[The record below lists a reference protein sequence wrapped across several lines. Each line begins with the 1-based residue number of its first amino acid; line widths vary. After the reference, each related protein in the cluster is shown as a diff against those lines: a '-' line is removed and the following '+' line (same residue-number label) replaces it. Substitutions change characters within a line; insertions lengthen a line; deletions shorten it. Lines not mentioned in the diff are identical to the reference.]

1 MNNLVFYCKFNTQMT
16 PINFKLINLLNSFS
30 NSELKEF
37 KKFIS
42 SPLNSSGR
50 NYLPLLDHLIKHKT
64 TGLDNIY
71 ARDVYE
77 KLYPGKKFS
86 TQTLKN
92 RFSELYKL
100 GEEFL
105 IFLGLKNNKTEKEKI
120 LLKMLIERK
129 LFSPFGRKYSSLVNQ
144 LEREKY
150 DNTVYHDLAII
161 KNLNIDYLKD
171 KKDMKDIHDQYFGRT
186 QIVICINLIELF
198 EFGLEFSL
206 MEYDNKT
213 FESNHV
219 VEFLKNLEMGEIINS
234 FKRSD
239 NLIFQITAMNY
250 LLYKAYENHE
260 NEEEYFQA
268 HKIFSQISEKLKDD
282 YKISFMNFMTYYCM
296 RKQNLGSKNFQQELF
311 NLFNEKLS
319 QGLFADLKTPIYVL
333 NNFRDYVYIGLAL
346 RKFRWVEDFI
356 NKYGKELPSEF
367 REDEI
372 NLSYAKL
379 NIAYRHYEKSL
390 SNLKEI
396 RTVNYL
402 LYLDSSVFKLCCYY
416 ELGKFEEAFLEIDKI
431 RHYLRNH
438 KEIPDVHKEPGLH
451 FVRIYQK
458 LLKAN
463 SMPEKSEAGYLEK
476 EVMKLMSV
484 SRKDWLVEK
493 IAELN
498 Y

>member
-1 MNNLVFYCKFNTQMT
+1 MT

-42 SPLNSSGR
+42 SPLYSRGR
-50 NYLPLLDHLIKHKT
+50 NYLPLLEHLIKHKT
-64 TGLDNIY
+64 KGLDNMF
-71 ARDVYE
+71 ARDIYE

-86 TQTLKN
+86 RQTLKN

-105 IFLGLKNNKTEKEKI
+105 IFLGLKYNKVEKEKM
-120 LLKMLIERK
+120 LLKMLIEK
-129 LFSPFGRKYSSLVNQ
+129 NLFSPFGRIYSKLIHRLDS
-144 LEREKY
+144 EKY
-150 DNTVYHDLAII
+150 DNIIYRELATI
-161 KNLNIDYLKD
+161 KNFNIDYLKE
-171 KKDMKDIHDQYFGRT
+171 KKDLKNLYDHYFDRS
-186 QIVICINLIELF
+186 QLVLSINLIELF

-206 MEYDNKT
+206 MEYDNRT
-213 FESNHV
+213 YESNHV
-219 VEFLKNLEMGEIINS
+219 VEFLKNLEIGEIINS
-234 FKRSD
+234 FKKSG

-250 LLYKAYENHE
+250 LLYQAYENNE

-268 HKIFSQISEKLKDD
+268 HKIFSHISEKLKDE
-282 YKISFMNFMTYYCM
+282 YKISFMNYLTYFCM
-296 RKQNLGSKNFQQELF
+296 RKQNLGSKKFQQELF
-311 NLFNEKLS
+311 NIYNEKLN
-319 QGLFADLKTPIYVL
+319 QGLFSDLQNPIYVL
-333 NNFRDYVYIGLAL
+333 NNFRDYVFIGLAR
-346 RKFRWVEDFI
+346 RKYSWVEEFI
-356 NKYGKELPSEF
+356 NKYAKELPATF
-367 REDEI
+367 RDDEV

-379 NIAYRHYEKSL
+379 NIAYRHYEKAL

-396 RTVNYL
+396 KTVNYL

-438 KEIPDVHKEPGLH
+438 KEIPVVHKEPGLH

-463 SMPEKSEAGYLEK
+463 SMPEKTEAGYLEK
-476 EVMKLMSV
+476 EVMRLMSV

>member
-1 MNNLVFYCKFNTQMT
+1 MT

-50 NYLPLLDHLIKHKT
+50 NYLPLLEHLIEHKT

-71 ARDVYE
+71 ARDIYE

-86 TQTLKN
+86 RQTLKN

-105 IFLGLKNNKTEKEKI
+105 IYLGLKNNKTEKEKI

-129 LFSPFGRKYSSLVNQ
+129 LFSPFGKKYSSIVQQ
-144 LEREKY
+144 LENEKY
-150 DNTVYHDLAII
+150 DSSVYHDLTVI
-161 KNLNIDYLKD
+161 KNFNIDYLKE
-171 KKDMKDIHDQYFGRT
+171 KKDMKNLYDHFFDRS
-186 QIVICINLIELF
+186 QIVLSINLIDLL

-213 FESNHV
+213 YESNHV
-219 VEFLKNLEMGEIINS
+219 VEFLKNLEIRDMINS

-239 NLIFQITAMNY
+239 NLIFQIAAMNY
-250 LLYKAYENHE
+250 LLYKAYENNE

-268 HKIFSQISEKLKDD
+268 HKIFSQISDKLKDD
-282 YKISFMNFMTYYCM
+282 YKIIFMNFMTYFCI
-296 RKQNLGSKNFQQELF
+296 RKQNLGSKKFQQELF
-311 NLFNEKLS
+311 NLYNEKLN
-319 QGLFADLKTPIYVL
+319 QGLFADLKTPIYEL

-356 NKYGKELPSEF
+356 NKYSKELPEEF
-367 REDEI
+367 REDEV

-390 SNLKEI
+390 LNLKEI
-396 RTVNYL
+396 KTVNYL

-438 KEIPDVHKEPGLH
+438 KEIPDVHKEPGMH

-458 LLKAN
+458 LLKVNA
-463 SMPEKSEAGYLEK
+463 MPEKTETGYLEK
-476 EVMKLMSV
+476 EVLRLMSI